1 MNFKIACNTVVL
13 LMTWVSGYAQ
23 VTIADSLKRQLAI
36 HTSDDS
42 SRVNLLNDLAFERY
56 FDHPTE
62 AANYAVQAGA
72 IADRINFPSGLAQSY
87 RMLGLTFWAQAN
99 LSGALDY
106 FVKGLKLADSLN
118 NQQLQA
124 DVNGNIG
131 LVYIGMGNSTMALKY
146 FSTSVTEQRRLKN
159 TLREAAML
167 NNIGDC
173 YLTMKKYDSA
183 ILVYQKALELGKP
196 KKFGIAT
203 NTRNI
208 GNVYE
213 ALGDFDQALVYY
225 DKAKTISDSL
235 SDRRGMT
242 LVRKSIA
249 SVLFLRKQYEPAER
263 LAQECLD
270 IALKSRLKAV
280 VRDSYQLLS
289 KIAKSEGLTDKSLEY
304 FDLFTLYRDSIQ
316 NLTESAKIA
325 SIQLEYETHRK
336 QVEINSLKA
345 QSQLKTALLVVAGVA
360 LLIIVILLLNTIR
373 HYRKIKTR
381 NDEILALNEEI
392 RAQQEEVVLQRD
404 SLVDKNIKIESLH
417 RELSKV
423 NEALETRVATHY
435 AALKDQNKHFEHY
448 AFVVSHHLRAPLARV
463 LGIINLLEKD
473 LTEAEQR
480 QLMQH
485 LKVASEDL
493 DTVVRSINQALQQ
506 GMDTYDD
513 INGDP

>member
-1 MNFKIACNTVVL
+1 MSCFSGHCQLTV
-13 LMTWVSGYAQ
+13 
-23 VTIADSLKRQLAI
+23 ADSLKRQLAI
-36 HTSDDS
+36 HISKDS
-42 SRVNLLNDLAFERY
+42 SRVKLLNDLAFERY

-62 AANYAVQAGA
+62 AANDATEAGA
-72 IADRINFPSGLAQSY
+72 LADQIDFPKGLAQSY

-99 LSGALDY
+99 LSGALGY
-106 FVKGLKLADSLN
+106 FIKALKLADSLRN
-118 NQQLQA
+118 PQLQA
-124 DVNGNIG
+124 DINGNMG
-131 LVYIGMGNSTMALKY
+131 LVYIGMGNFDMALKY
-146 FSTSVTEQRRLKN
+146 FSTSLSEQQRLRN
-159 TLREAAML
+159 TLRAAAML

-173 YLTMKKYDSA
+173 YLSMRKYDSA
-183 ILVYQKALELGKP
+183 LAIYGKSLELGKP

-225 DKAKTISDSL
+225 YRAKAISDSL

-263 LAQECLD
+263 LVQECLD

-280 VRDSYQLLS
+280 VRDSYELLS
-289 KIAKSEGLTDKSLEY
+289 KIAKSKGRTDRSLEY
-304 FDLFTLYRDSIQ
+304 FNLFTLYRDSIQ
-316 NLTESAKIA
+316 NLTESARIA

-345 QSQLKTALLVVAGVA
+345 QSQLKTSLLIVASVA
-360 LLIIVILLLNTIR
+360 LFIILALLLNTIQN
-373 HYRKIKTR
+373 YRKLKAR
-381 NDEILALNEEI
+381 NDEILTLNEEI

-404 SLVDKNIKIESLH
+404 SLVDRNIKIESLH
-417 RELSKV
+417 TELSKI
-423 NEALETRVATHY
+423 NEALQTKVATHY
-435 AALKDQNKHFEHY
+435 AALSDQNKHFEHY

-473 LTEAEQR
+473 LPDVEKN
-480 QLMQH
+480 QLMRH
-485 LKVASEDL
+485 LKTASEDL
-493 DTVVRSINQALQQ
+493 DAVVRSVNQALQQ
-506 GMDTYDD
+506 GMNSYDD
-513 INGDP
+513 INGGR